1 MPRYYFHF
9 GVGKFTFTDS
19 TGIELAGIAN
29 VRAHAKSQIR
39 NIRAALPGGRVQ
51 DWSGWEMNV
60 LDHKGRAVFV
70 IGFDLRS
77 RPTSGDMLAGKLGH
91 GAYSNRDMTE
101 GAH

>member
-9 GVGKFTFTDS
+9 GVGEFTFTDS
-19 TGIELAGIAN
+19 TGIELAGIAT

-51 DWSGWEMNV
+51 DWSGWEMTV
-60 LDHKGRAVFV
+60 VDRKGRPVFV

-77 RPTSGDMLAGKLGH
+77 RPTEDDVVPGELQH
-91 GAYSNRDMTE
+91 GAYASAKMN
-101 GAH
+101 GAAN